1 MPPQHCTIPCQRKSR
16 LLHAI
21 PLQVIARLRFSA
33 ALHRHALA
41 LRRNTTLSITVPIGT
56 RPCLYDP
63 ARCRSLPLQNNSV
76 PFRHHPLR
84 RRSLPLRRRSLPPHS
99 STYHYH
105 YLSPH
110 LTVLLIHNIA
120 ALHLAITVP
129 RGTNPPLY
137 ITMPFRCGSGH
148 YFTFPLQHRTRL
160 YSAFTLLH
168 SSFPLPPSALRCLA
182 SPLLCKEKGGSY
194 AFPPITFPLSSSSSQ
209 TNRPLPLLRHWP
221 RP

>member
-1 MPPQHCTIPCQRKSR
+1 MPSHSF
-16 LLHAI
+16 AI
-21 PLQVIARLRFSA
+21 PRF
-33 ALHRHALA
+33 
-41 LRRNTTLSITVPIGT
+41 SITVPIGT

-63 ARCRSLPLQNNSV
+63 ARCHSLPLQNNSV

-84 RRSLPLRRRSLPPHS
+84 RRSFPPHS

-110 LTVLLIHNIA
+110 LTVLLIPNIA
-120 ALHLAITVP
+120 SLHLAITVP
-129 RGTNPPLY
+129 LCTNPPRF

-168 SSFPLPPSALRCLA
+168 SFFLCLPRLYDA
-182 SPLLCKEKGGSY
+182 S
-194 AFPPITFPLSSSSSQ
+194 AFPNASLPCRDYALHFLHFAKRKAGVTHSRQSLFRCRPALPRRTGPCRCCATGPDHGAHHNSAIRAPAPADRPFRCSSS
-209 TNRPLPLLRHWP
+209 
-221 RP
+221 